1 MKQIQKAD
9 PAARKRALTIILVG
23 GVIGTLMIGAYRHYE
38 VEIFAW
44 LEHNIA
50 WLADSPG
57 IVLGFGC
64 LLVAPLLVLSG
75 FLFFYGRRAARAKRI
90 PPPDSAVV
98 RDTVVKTGARAVFH
112 GRFVQ
117 VLSVLLL
124 LSGAAIPFL
133 FWYLLDR
140 LIGPT

>member
-9 PAARKRALTIILVG
+9 PAARKRAMTIIVAG
-23 GVIGTLMIGAYRHYE
+23 GVIGALMIGAYRHYE
-38 VEIFAW
+38 TEIFAW
-44 LEHNIA
+44 LERNIG
-50 WLADSPG
+50 WLAGSPG

-75 FLFFYGRRAARAKRI
+75 YLFFYGRRAARAKRI

-98 RDTVVKTGARAVFH
+98 RDTVVKTGAPAVVH
-112 GRFVQ
+112 GRLVQ
-117 VLSVLLL
+117 VLSVFLF
-124 LSGAAIPFL
+124 LSGAAIPLL

-140 LIGPT
+140 LTGST